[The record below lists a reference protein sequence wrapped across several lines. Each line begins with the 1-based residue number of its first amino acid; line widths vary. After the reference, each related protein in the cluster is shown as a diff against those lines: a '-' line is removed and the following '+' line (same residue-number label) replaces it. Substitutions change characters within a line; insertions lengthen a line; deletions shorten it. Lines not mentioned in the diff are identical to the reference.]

1 MLFRLVA
8 TWVFVVGGFGVLVSG
23 HLYGLLIGLLG
34 LVLLAGLIRD
44 FRRGTAAVHAARA
57 GAQQDVSA
65 VSPAD

>member
-8 TWVFVVGGFGVLVSG
+8 TWVFVVGGFGILFAG
-23 HLYGLLIGLLG
+23 HLYGLLLGLIG

-44 FRRGTAAVHAARA
+44 FRRGMAAMSARV
-57 GAQQDVSA
+57 GAQQDAPA